1 MLEDDIE
8 CKSLIFILIDSLP
21 VFDKKYYMQLYL
33 ENCAYKIVKKQMK
46 DYLDEN
52 LSED

>member
-8 CKSLIFILIDSLP
+8 CKSLTFILIDSLP